1 MLMRYY
7 SMFG

>member
-7 SMFG
+7 KK